1 MTGRKNPESTGFK
14 RTQQEQCLPPPPGGG
29 GVSIR
34 AISVEEGQRKLE
46 RASGSIFASSVAK
59 TGLGKRLTLL
69 AEKPHRLCVSG
80 MLLEEAF
87 CVGLF
92 GCKAPRKFKEGKK
105 S

>member
-1 MTGRKNPESTGFK
+1 MDPAGAV
-14 RTQQEQCLPPPPGGG
+14 LAPPPGG